1 MAAVEAENC
10 GNRVL
15 AVAVLLLVSFV
26 GGGGGGEAQVVVA
39 ALSPL
44 DSVMAGVGESIA
56 RAGPR

>member
-26 GGGGGGEAQVVVA
+26 GGGGGEAQVVVA